1 MPNPYIVE
9 TEYNET
15 IYKKKLRFTRLP
27 QKCKITKEMG
37 LIIRTASR
45 DCDENNLKKDFD
57 YVLGIWNSIKEKTI
71 NSLAP
76 TIINEDSNIVNKFIR
91 DSFIEEYKEIIIEG
105 DQTYERAKKYMKTL
119 LPGQERKL
127 KEYKNTKLSIMEYY
141 DLEKKIDSIYDTKVK
156 LRSGG
161 YIVINSTE
169 ALTAIDINSGQS
181 TKEMNVEET
190 ALKTNIE
197 AVDEICKQI
206 RIRNIAGLIVVD
218 FIDMGFVRNK
228 IIIERRLKE
237 TLRYDRAKCQISRIS
252 KFGLLELSRQR
263 IGPSLEETT
272 MEDGVISGIRCT
284 IRSTTSSVAK
294 ILRKLKYLKFEKKV
308 KELSLSLYETL
319 YEYIIK
325 NNQKFVKDLEK
336 KLKTKITLIKDNN
349 IAPPFFV
356 LKTLE
361 LNKKK
366 NKSTIIY
373 DDIPK
378 LTTAEEDKEIKEN
391 KKKLREKKLNAEK
404 NKAEKKEIVKDKVEK
419 KEPINEIGSAVK

>member
-1 MPNPYIVE
+1 M
-9 TEYNET
+9 
-15 IYKKKLRFTRLP
+15 
-27 QKCKITKEMG
+27 
-37 LIIRTASR
+37 
-45 DCDENNLKKDFD
+45 
-57 YVLGIWNSIKEKTI
+57 
-71 NSLAP
+71 AP

-91 DSFIEEYKEIIIEG
+91 DSFIEEYKEIIVEG
-105 DQTYERAKKYMKTL
+105 EETYEQAKKYIKTL

-127 KEYKNTKLSIMEYY
+127 KQYKNTKLPVMEYY
-141 DLEKKIDSIYDTKVK
+141 DLEKKIDSIYETKVRLK
-156 LRSGG
+156 SGG
-161 YIVINSTE
+161 YIIINSTE

-181 TKEMNVEET
+181 TKERNVEET

-237 TLRYDRAKCQISRIS
+237 TLRYDRAKCQISR
-252 KFGLLELSRQR
+252 QR

-308 KELSLSLYETL
+308 KELSLSVYETL
-319 YEYIIK
+319 HEYIGK
-325 NNQKFVKDLEK
+325 NNQKFFKDLEK

-366 NKSTIIY
+366 TNSRLFKMIF
-373 DDIPK
+373 
-378 LTTAEEDKEIKEN
+378 
-391 KKKLREKKLNAEK
+391 LN
-404 NKAEKKEIVKDKVEK
+404 
-419 KEPINEIGSAVK
+419 